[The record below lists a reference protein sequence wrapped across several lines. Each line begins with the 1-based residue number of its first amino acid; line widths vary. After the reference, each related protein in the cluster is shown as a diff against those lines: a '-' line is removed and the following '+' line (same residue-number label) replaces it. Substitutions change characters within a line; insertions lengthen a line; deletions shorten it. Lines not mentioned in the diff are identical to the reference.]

1 MAVDMFLKIDGIEGD
16 ARDSKHRGEIEILSF
31 SWGAVHTGSNTGGG
45 GAGKTVPQDFSIM
58 KALDKATPKLFERM
72 CEGSHIPEVNVSV
85 GSASVKGEQVEFL
98 KIKLSDVLI
107 SSYSTGGSGGAIP
120 TETLSFN
127 FRGVDIST
135 ADRKG
140 NFQSISCN
148 FGSSGG
154 DLANHDHDKD

>member
-16 ARDSKHRGEIEILSF
+16 ARDSRHKGEIEILSF
-31 SWGAVHTGSNTGGG
+31 SWGVSNTGSVTGGGG
-45 GAGKTVPQDFSIM
+45 GAGKIIPQDFSIM

-107 SSYSTGGSGGAIP
+107 SSYQTGGSGGALP
-120 TETLSFN
+120 TESLSFN
-127 FRGVDIST
+127 FSSVDIST
-135 ADRKG
+135 ADRRG
-140 NFQSISCN
+140 NFQSVNCN
-148 FGSSGG
+148 FGGKG
-154 DLANHDHDKD
+154 DALGHDHEKG